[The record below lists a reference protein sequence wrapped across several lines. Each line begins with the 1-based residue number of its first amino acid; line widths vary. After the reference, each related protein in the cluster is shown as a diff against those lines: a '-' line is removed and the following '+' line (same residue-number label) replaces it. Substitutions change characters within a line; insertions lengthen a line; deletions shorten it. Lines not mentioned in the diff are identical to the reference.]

1 MLNEDLIREIVAR
14 ACREALQ
21 QRSQEF
27 AEEVARRSGEELA
40 SQPSPPPRN
49 KDLRDGARLIAG
61 SKTQTEALETLLAA
75 VSAITPSCGLMILR
89 GTQAIGWSCHGLATP
104 ESFKRASMDCTRGVV
119 ATVINSCAATAAQV
133 SELDPEFTSAL
144 GLGSSAH
151 ILLVPV
157 LLKERVAA
165 LLVAISQQSDDLAGV
180 ELMVQV
186 AELTLDVQAYRKAS
200 PSPPPV
206 EPSRPATVPQAPA
219 PVYAEA
225 MATRIASVAPPE
237 SAPVCAPARAVIAPP
252 PPAAFHQSVAAPQS
266 YQPIMDEAHEKA
278 RRFAKL
284 LVEEIKL
291 YNQTKLAEGRARGDL
306 YSRLRDDIEK
316 SRGAYQKRYGES
328 VKDADYFTQ
337 ELIRILADNNRAV
350 MGPGFPG

>member
-1 MLNEDLIREIVAR
+1 MPNEDLIREIVAR

-21 QRSQEF
+21 QKSQEF
-27 AEEVARRSGEELA
+27 AEDVARRTGEALA
-40 SQPSPPPRN
+40 LPPSPAEHG

-89 GTQAIGWSCHGLATP
+89 GTQAIGWSCHGLATA

-119 ATVINSCAATAAQV
+119 AKVIGSCAATAAQV
-133 SELDPEFTSAL
+133 SELDPGFNAAL
-144 GLGSSAH
+144 GLENSAR

-165 LLVAISQQSDDLAGV
+165 LLVALSQQNDDLAGV
-180 ELMVQV
+180 ELLVQV
-186 AELTLDVQAYRKAS
+186 AELTLDLQAYRKVS
-200 PSPPPV
+200 PAAPAAT
-206 EPSRPATVPQAPA
+206 EPTKSAAAPHAPA
-219 PVYAEA
+219 PVYA
-225 MATRIASVAPPE
+225 
-237 SAPVCAPARAVIAPP
+237 PARPVAAPL
-252 PPAAFHQSVAAPQS
+252 PPAAQVAVPSFQQSVAASQVS
-266 YQPIMDEAHEKA
+266 QPVMDEAHEKA

-306 YSRLRDDIEK
+306 YSRLHDDIEK

-328 VKDADYFTQ
+328 VKDADYFNQ

>member
-1 MLNEDLIREIVAR
+1 MPNEDLIREIVAR
-14 ACREALQ
+14 VSREALQ

-27 AEEVARRSGEELA
+27 AEDVARRTSEELA
-40 SQPSPPPRN
+40 SLPQPPERS

-61 SKTQTEALETLLAA
+61 SKTQTETLETLLAA

-89 GTQAIGWSCHGLATP
+89 GAQAIGWSCHGFASA
-104 ESFKRASMDCTRGVV
+104 ESFKRASMDCTLGVT

-133 SELDPEFTSAL
+133 SELDPGFAAAL
-144 GLGSSAH
+144 GLESSAWV
-151 ILLVPV
+151 LLVPV

-165 LLVAISQQSDDLAGV
+165 LLVALSPQNDDLAGV
-180 ELMVQV
+180 ELLAQV
-186 AELTLDVQAYRKAS
+186 AELTLDVQTYRKAS
-200 PSPPPV
+200 PSPSAAPQPTAQ
-206 EPSRPATVPQAPA
+206 SRPTAAPPAPA
-219 PVYAEA
+219 PVYA
-225 MATRIASVAPPE
+225 T
-237 SAPVCAPARAVIAPP
+237 ARTVTAPP
-252 PPAAFHQSVAAPQS
+252 PPVAVSAFQQSVAAPQS
-266 YQPIMDEAHEKA
+266 FQPVTDEAHEKA

-306 YSRLRDDIEK
+306 YSRLREDIEK

-328 VKDADYFTQ
+328 MKDTDYFNQ